1 MPAVSFI
8 ALAGA
13 IRSLHGCDSVHR
25 GSVWVAEEPPGR
37 SPWIGRVHVFDLV
50 AHPTATRCYAW
61 GVPSDPG
68 RGFDCVTVL
77 HEGEVDS
84 PHAAVRAHLA
94 RQEPR

>member
-37 SPWIGRVHVFDLV
+37 SSWIGRVHVFDLV
-50 AHPTATRCYAW
+50 AHPAASRCYAW
-61 GVPSDPG
+61 GVPSASG

-77 HEGEVDS
+77 HEDDVDS
-84 PHAAVRAHLA
+84 PRAAVHAHLTSLES
-94 RQEPR
+94 R